1 MAETMAV
8 DEGVREEE
16 EGVREED
23 DPAAVLWL
31 PVVQQLNQ
39 MQHSD
44 NRVLCHKIILYSNNF
59 SHVL

>member
-1 MAETMAV
+1 MAV

-16 EGVREED
+16 EGVRKED
-23 DPAAVLWL
+23 DPAAALWL

-44 NRVLCHKIILYSNNF
+44 NSQKNSTKVLMPQ
-59 SHVL
+59 